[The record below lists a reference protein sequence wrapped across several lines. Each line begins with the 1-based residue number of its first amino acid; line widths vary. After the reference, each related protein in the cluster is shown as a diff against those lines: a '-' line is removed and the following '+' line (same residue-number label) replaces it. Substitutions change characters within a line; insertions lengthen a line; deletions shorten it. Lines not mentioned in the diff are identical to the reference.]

1 MTGFKDVH
9 PITSFIFFA
18 VVFTVSLVCSHPI
31 ILFTSLFCALSYDI
45 KLRGKK
51 TIKYFFFFLL
61 PMMILIT
68 GINGLFSH
76 YGVTVLFVMK
86 SGNNF
91 TLEAVIYGLVFAVK
105 AASVM
110 LWLDCFN
117 EIVTGEKFIYLFG
130 RISPR
135 AALILSMVLRF
146 IPLLRTEGKEI
157 ETARKG
163 IGVDAEN
170 GKLLKR
176 LKNASGSLSI
186 LITRAIENAAFTS
199 DSMAARGYGLHG
211 RTSFNR
217 FVFSKRDGVLTS
229 LSIVFV
235 VIFSCS
241 FKKLSAVYNPAID
254 ISKPDIFTGFLC
266 LIFAVFCLEGMIIDF
281 REESLWKKSE

>member
-9 PITSFIFFA
+9 PIPSFIFFA
-18 VVFTVSLVCSHPI
+18 VVFTVSLVCSHPV
-31 ILFTSLFCALSYDI
+31 ILLTSLLCALLYDI

-51 TIKYFFFFLL
+51 AAKYFFLFLL

-91 TLEAVIYGLVFAVK
+91 TLEAVVYGLVFAVK

-117 EIVTGEKFIYLFG
+117 EILTGEKFIYLFG

-135 AALILSMVLRF
+135 TALVLSMVLRF
-146 IPLLRTEGKEI
+146 IPLLRDEGREI

-163 IGVDAEN
+163 IGVDAQN
-170 GKLLKR
+170 GRLFKR

-186 LITRAIENAAFTS
+186 LITRAMENAAFTS

-217 FVFSKRDGVLTS
+217 FIFSKRDGVLTS
-229 LSIVFV
+229 LSAAFIVVFA
-235 VIFSCS
+235 FAY
-241 FKKLSAVYNPAID
+241 KKLSAVYNPAID
-254 ISKPDIFTGFLC
+254 ISKPDLFAGFVC

-281 REESLWKKSE
+281 REESLWKKSK